1 MTDNTR
7 RKAVIS
13 VFMASMGLVALA
25 FCSLNA
31 GQSAAASIGAD
42 NSSGDAKDANESLS
56 AGFGFAAFAFI
67 LAFLTFTI
75 GGIYYSPL
83 FCGSAQEKQEMRQ
96 AASAGGANQ
105 V

>member
-1 MTDNTR
+1 MFVLIR
-7 RKAVIS
+7 SRS
-13 VFMASMGLVALA
+13 SSFY
-25 FCSLNA
+25 FY
-31 GQSAAASIGAD
+31 SI
-42 NSSGDAKDANESLS
+42 
-56 AGFGFAAFAFI
+56 GFAAFAFI